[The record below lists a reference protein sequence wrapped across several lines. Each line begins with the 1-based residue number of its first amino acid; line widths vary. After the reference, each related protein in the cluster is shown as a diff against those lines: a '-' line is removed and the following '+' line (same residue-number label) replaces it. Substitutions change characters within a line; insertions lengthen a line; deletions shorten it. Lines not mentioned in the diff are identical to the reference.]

1 MHYKKQAIQELVVKL
16 LAEGF
21 RPFVAESGTHGF
33 YTNEGGTRLV
43 SFQCD
48 FYVRFFGN
56 YKTSNPNLTGT
67 GWVMDESDAGDYQ
80 KMFDADP
87 PKWAVGSAPS
97 RLTTVAEHQD
107 FYQVSNRYK
116 EVVC

>member
-1 MHYKKQAIQELVVKL
+1 MDYKKQAIQELVVKL
-16 LAEGF
+16 LADGF

-56 YKTSNPNLTGT
+56 YKITGT
-67 GWVMDESDAGDYQ
+67 GWLLDEKDSGDYQ
-80 KMFDADP
+80 KMFDECLP
-87 PKWAVGSAPS
+87 RWVVGSATS
-97 RLTTVAEHQD
+97 RATTLAEHLD
-107 FYQVSNRYK
+107 FYQAANRYK
-116 EVVC
+116 EVAC